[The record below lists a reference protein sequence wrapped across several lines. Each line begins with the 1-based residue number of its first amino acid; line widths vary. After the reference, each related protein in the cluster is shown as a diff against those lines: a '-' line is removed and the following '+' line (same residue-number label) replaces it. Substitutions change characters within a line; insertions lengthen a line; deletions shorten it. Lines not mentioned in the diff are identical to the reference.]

1 MKTLIIIE
9 HELQR
14 LKPASLSTIA
24 AGLQLSS
31 ELDLLVFGEVDD
43 TLRAQLTRGWRMGD
57 RQTQQVRL
65 LIADDPIYR
74 HPLAEGAAELIARL
88 VRERGYDYVLA
99 PASTFGKNIL
109 PRAAALLD
117 VGQLSD
123 VMDIVDASTVK
134 CPMYAG
140 NAIATIQSND
150 AVKVMTI
157 RATSFPVAEPCD
169 LQVSVETLQGGARQP
184 GAEFVDFAHTP
195 LDRPELTAAR
205 TIVAGGRA
213 LKTKENFELIEQL
226 ADCLHGAV
234 GATRAAVDAGLAPN
248 DYQVGQ
254 TGKIVAPLLYIAVG
268 ISGAIQHLAGIKDS
282 KVIVAINKDENAP
295 IFQVADY
302 GLVGDLFTIV
312 PELIEALQQS

>member
-9 HELQR
+9 HELQQ
-14 LKPASLSTIA
+14 LKPATLSTIA

-43 TLRAQLTRGWRMGD
+43 TLRAQLTQGWQVD
-57 RQTQQVRL
+57 ERQSQQVRL
-65 LIADDPIYR
+65 LIAADPTYR
-74 HPLAEGAAELIARL
+74 HPLAESVAELIAQL
-88 VRERGYDYVLA
+88 VQERGYDYVLA

-123 VMDIVDASTVK
+123 VMDIVDANTVK

-140 NAIATIQSND
+140 NAIATIQSKD
-150 AVKVMTI
+150 AVKIMTI
-157 RATSFPVAEPCD
+157 RATAFSAAQPCAQ
-169 LQVSVETLQGGARQP
+169 QVSVETLAGGAPQP
-184 GAEFVDFAHTP
+184 RSEFVDFVHTP
-195 LDRPELTAAR
+195 LDRPELTAAK

-213 LKTKENFELIEQL
+213 LKTKENFKLIEEL
-226 ADCLHGAV
+226 ADCLNAAV

-282 KVIVAINKDENAP
+282 KVIVAINKDENASV
-295 IFQVADY
+295 FQVADY